1 MVTWEKDKSASI
13 WNNGEF
19 ETESACIEEA
29 KGYGFKVGDVIY
41 IGDCVKPDICVDFSC
56 VLEYVEEQMY
66 DEVGEAAED
75 WNISIIEGRKGIYD
89 VYEERLN
96 ELVSNY
102 LKEIGEEPSFYKVE
116 NIREVTITE

>member
-1 MVTWEKDKSASI
+1 MVTWEKDKGVSI

-29 KGYGFKVGDVIY
+29 KRNGFKAGDIIY
-41 IGDCVKPDICVDFSC
+41 IGDCVKPDIYVDFSY
-56 VLEYVEEQMY
+56 VLECVEEQMY

-75 WNISIIEGRKGIYD
+75 WNISIIEGIYD
-89 VYEERLN
+89 VYEERLK